1 MCCDSFFGVSHVP
14 VLNSTLFITYTID
27 MRYKIYKCDNVSYA
41 DGNARVSMEQVTETP
56 KLSIVMLSNGLE
68 KTVRKLLL
76 TNVICCDNF
85 DRQSTINKYDLQNE
99 KNVNRKN

>member
-56 KLSIVMLSNGLE
+56 KLSTCHAFKWFRENCT
-68 KTVRKLLL
+68 KTVADKCNLL
-76 TNVICCDNF
+76 
-85 DRQSTINKYDLQNE
+85 RQF
-99 KNVNRKN
+99 